1 MWRPCSARRCARPI
15 VPAYRVFGYAIESP
29 IELPEL
35 QPWAGRE
42 HVDWHIRSSNQS
54 FIGELGTALGTETVF
69 DTVQVRAFGA
79 GDVRTLVFDDTGTF
93 QVRPRERSIT
103 WFPGPSATD
112 VAVRADLL
120 GRVLALAAHTDGHLA
135 LHASA
140 VSIGDT
146 AIGFLGPKH
155 AGKSTLAMA
164 LVRAGARLI
173 TDDTLVVRL
182 TKSGAVAAPGVQH
195 VRLWDDAARALGLEP
210 VGTTGAKPALDCLT
224 PDELTMADVPLA
236 ACYVLSTVGGAAASG
251 VGRRRLS
258 APQAAVAC
266 VRFSKLGALTA
277 GADAPAVLERAAVLT
292 RLVPVIDATVTRDLG
307 ALDRLAASFVAWH
320 TEPDHAVP

>member
-1 MWRPCSARRCARPI
+1 M
-15 VPAYRVFGYAIESP
+15 PAYRAFGYEIESD

-35 QPWAGRE
+35 RLSAEGGQA
-42 HVDWHIRSSNQS
+42 DWHIRSSNQS
-54 FIGELGTALGTETVF
+54 FIGELGTALGSETVF
-69 DTVQVRAFGA
+69 ASVQVRAFGA

-103 WFPGPSATD
+103 WFPGPSATG

-120 GRVLALAAHTDGHLA
+120 GRVLALAAHADGHLA

-140 VSIGDT
+140 VSIGDK

-182 TKSGAVAAPGVQH
+182 AKAAAIAVPGVQH
-195 VRLWDDAARALGLEP
+195 VRLWDDAVRALGLER
-210 VGTTGAKPALDCLT
+210 GGAAGAKPVLDCLT
-224 PDELTMADVPLA
+224 PDELTTVGVPLA
-236 ACYVLSTVGGAAASG
+236 ACYVLSAVGGGGAGG

-258 APQAAVAC
+258 APEAAMAC

-277 GADAPAVLERAAVLT
+277 GADAPAVLERAAALT
-292 RLVPVIDATVTRDLG
+292 RLVPMIDAAVRRNLDT
-307 ALDRLAASFVAWH
+307 LDRLAASFVDWH
-320 TEPDHAVP
+320 TEPDLAVP